1 MSSTHSPLLPWD
13 ENENVQTLR
22 QGLLFYQDVGM
33 ALKGLAKRTQEEYTR
48 DVTEMIVFLE
58 KRGVVELSR
67 VRLRSLQV
75 YSHHLA
81 KGELRRS
88 SHNRKIDAVKSFFR
102 CLHEQGIVRVDPA
115 EQLVSP
121 APIEREPR
129 ILTQEEYQRLLEV
142 CAHNLRDQA
151 IIVLYLQTGMRLSE
165 LVSLQLSDIE
175 LPQEIGQDE
184 AQAGFVRVTRS
195 KGKVERVPLNY
206 KASEALVAYL
216 AQRPAA
222 VSPYLFLSRFDE
234 PLSKRRIQ
242 YMVKGYLEGIGV
254 GDASVKTLRHSMAAH
269 HIAQGTDLQVIQE
282 TLGISL
288 QATERYVS
296 LAKRTARKAL
306 QEHAL

>member
-1 MSSTHSPLLPWD
+1 MPDIPSPLLPWD

-33 ALKGLAKRTQEEYTR
+33 VLKGLSKRTQVEYSR

-58 KRGVVELSR
+58 ERGVVELAS
-67 VRLRSLQV
+67 VRLRALQA

-81 KGELRRS
+81 KSTLRRS

-102 CLHEQGIVRVDPA
+102 CLHEQGIIRLDPA

-121 APIEREPR
+121 SPIEREPR

-142 CAHNLRDQA
+142 CAHNVRDQA

-165 LVSLQLSDIE
+165 LVSLQLGDIE

-184 AQAGFVRVTRS
+184 AQAGFVRLTRS

-216 AQRPAA
+216 ARRPA
-222 VSPYLFLSRFDE
+222 SESSCLFLNRFEE

-242 YMVKGYLEGIGV
+242 YMVKGYLEQIGV

-269 HIAQGTDLQVIQE
+269 HVAQGTDLQVIQE